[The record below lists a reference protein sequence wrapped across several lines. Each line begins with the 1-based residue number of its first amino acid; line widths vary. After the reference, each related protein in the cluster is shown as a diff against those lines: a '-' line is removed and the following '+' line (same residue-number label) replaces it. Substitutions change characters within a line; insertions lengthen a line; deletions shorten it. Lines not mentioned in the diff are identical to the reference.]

1 MSEAEAAQTAS
12 VSNNAED
19 ESDSNILLFKQRAR
33 PVQATNENQPKIP
46 TITHKIHASHLTSP
60 PKMLKISN
68 SSPGGASNKLRIDK
82 IVDNLKINLMQ
93 KRSDAPKVAPVNNE
107 PKKVI
112 RTTLT
117 DKRVHD
123 LFIQAIQSL
132 DPSESEQDDDLTNLS
147 WLTKFSLAKDMGL
160 HNHYSFTLSPPPSP
174 ISSGNSSCSTLS
186 PVSPSQPLS
195 INTRAH
201 KVASVTTKI
210 NPIYLNKSVG
220 DEADGAGGLAKTR
233 SKIVPD
239 ISHIIKPWLP
249 SVEARAELRARPPY
263 SFSCLTFLAIE
274 SSERKRLSVKD
285 IYSWITDNFPYY
297 SGVPSGSWKNSV
309 RHNLS
314 YNQCFAKVDKNLLAM
329 RDFSGK
335 GSLWCINPE
344 FRPFLIESLLKTP
357 THEQHKL
364 ANIPYLQDVSESPK
378 ATSSASSIC
387 TTKTIINPK
396 IIALTKTKSL
406 IHPPITHVR
415 NSSPQ
420 VCSEMDA
427 VNALL
432 SMKSRA
438 SSTPIFAGQRNSL
451 SESNRKGRR
460 KQILK
465 PQKMFVDEEE
475 EEEELSNLI
484 DDEEEE
490 LGFEEEE
497 SRAHKRLLVKLPCF
511 SRKPAQVSDDDEER
525 SLQIDENFN
534 SDNDESQS
542 SKKRKLDEGDDGSES
557 DSGKSNALLELSRA
571 ASLVENQ
578 KNDGKTDSRK
588 GKLSEASTSTSTR
601 STTRSMTNSSSL
613 VEANVVKTRSKSLNL
628 KTYRK

>member
-1 MSEAEAAQTAS
+1 
-12 VSNNAED
+12 
-19 ESDSNILLFKQRAR
+19 
-33 PVQATNENQPKIP
+33 
-46 TITHKIHASHLTSP
+46 
-60 PKMLKISN
+60 MLKISN
-68 SSPGGASNKLRIDK
+68 SSAQGGAANKLRIDK

-93 KRSDAPKVAPVNNE
+93 KRADAPKVAPVNNSNNNE
-107 PKKVI
+107 PPKPVF

-123 LFIQAIQSL
+123 LFIQAIQRL
-132 DPSESEQDDDLTNLS
+132 DPSESEQDDNDDDLTNLS

-174 ISSGNSSCSTLS
+174 ISSANSACSSTLS
-186 PVSPSQPLS
+186 PVSPSLPLS
-195 INTRAH
+195 VNTRAH
-201 KVASVTTKI
+201 RAASLTTKI
-210 NPIYLNKSVG
+210 NPIYLNKPPG
-220 DEADGAGGLAKTR
+220 DEADGAGGLANTR
-233 SKIVPD
+233 SNIAPD

-249 SVEARAELRARPPY
+249 AASSSGCEMRARPPY

-285 IYSWITDNFPYY
+285 IYAWIAAHFPYY

-335 GSLWCINPE
+335 GSLWCIDPE
-344 FRPFLIESLLKTP
+344 FRPLLIESLLKTP

-364 ANIPYLQDVSESPK
+364 ANIPFLQDVSESPR
-378 ATSSASSIC
+378 AAASSSSMGP
-387 TTKTIINPK
+387 TKTIINPK
-396 IIALTKTKSL
+396 MIALSKAKRL
-406 IHPPITHVR
+406 VRPPITPVR
-415 NSSPQ
+415 NSAPQ

-427 VNALL
+427 VSALL
-432 SMKSRA
+432 SMKCRA
-438 SSTPIFAGQRNSL
+438 SSTPICAGQRSDL

-465 PQKMFVDEEE
+465 PQKMLVDEAEDEDE

-484 DDEEEE
+484 DEEDELGLDEEES
-490 LGFEEEE
+490 GQ
-497 SRAHKRLLVKLPCF
+497 AHKRLLVRLPCF
-511 SRKPAQVSDDDEER
+511 SRKAAQVSDDDDEEEEER

-534 SDNDESQS
+534 SDNEESQS
-542 SKKRKLDEGDDGSES
+542 SKKRRLDEEDDGSGS
-557 DSGKSNALLELSRA
+557 DSGNSNALLELSRA

-578 KNDGKTDSRK
+578 KNDGKSDGRK
-588 GKLSEASTSTSTR
+588 GKVSEAATSTR
-601 STTRSMTNSSSL
+601 STTRSMTNSSSSI
-613 VEANVVKTRSKSLNL
+613 EANVVKTRSKSLNL
-628 KTYRK
+628 KTCRK